1 MKPKSNFELITF
13 NITAGG
19 NEYAIGLNQ
28 TLYIKYVEDIQSA
41 TKRMEIQITD
51 SETGICSLLRGMEQV
66 YLEIADDEENLIGG
80 YYIIYDIQDRVTT
93 STTSKATLM
102 LCTPDFINNAAIKLS
117 KRFGEG
123 EGKRIDQIVTQ
134 DILGGVLNT
143 PVTIDPENVE
153 PTFNKYS
160 FVSPFWCPFTVIS
173 WLASKSIPVK
183 GSGASSSAGY
193 AFFENKFGYN
203 FKSYDKFA
211 TDEIVKTIIVG
222 HEPKELES
230 PDSSEESIL
239 SVDSVRVSSSVDVLK
254 GLNIGSYSSNVMTV
268 DLYDMNYKNIKF
280 DINKYYD
287 NVPLLNKGRKPEYFE
302 KFKKDTSSTRIMSKI
317 VDTALFTEGT
327 HTAGLTKQL
336 SQASLREK
344 LFYNKFV
351 DVEYIGKFDLTV
363 GQVVELETFKGRSR
377 DLDEENSG
385 KYVIARLERT
395 FYSGDDMMG
404 TALTLVTDSP
414 GA

>member
-1 MKPKSNFELITF
+1 MT
-13 NITAGG
+13 
-19 NEYAIGLNQ
+19 
-28 TLYIKYVEDIQSA
+28 
-41 TKRMEIQITD
+41 
-51 SETGICSLLRGMEQV
+51 
-66 YLEIADDEENLIGG
+66 
-80 YYIIYDIQDRVTT
+80 
-93 STTSKATLM
+93 
-102 LCTPDFINNAAIKLS
+102 
-117 KRFGEG
+117 
-123 EGKRIDQIVTQ
+123 
-134 DILGGVLNT
+134 
-143 PVTIDPENVE
+143 
-153 PTFNKYS
+153 
-160 FVSPFWCPFTVIS
+160 
-173 WLASKSIPVK
+173 ASKSIPTS
-183 GSGASSSAGY
+183 GSGASASAGY

-211 TDEIVKTIIVG
+211 TDDVVKTIIVG
-222 HEPKELES
+222 HEPAELES
-230 PDSSEESIL
+230 SDEKDIL

-268 DLYDMNYKNIKF
+268 DLFDMNYKNIKF

-287 NVPLLNKGRKPEYFE
+287 NVPLLNKGKKPKYFE
-302 KFKKDTSSTRIMSKI
+302 KFKRDTSSTRIMSKI

-377 DLDEENSG
+377 ELDEENSG

-414 GA
+414 GHNNMYESTANFIGKDGFNWWIGQVENIGDGSYDVETKEIDEKDFDYNNKVKVRIVGYHNSSRAELPTKHLPWAQVLMPPIYAQKSGIGSHHQLQLNSWVVGFYGWCFSTDSYCYGIYN

>member
-1 MKPKSNFELITF
+1 MKSKSNFELITF
-13 NITAGG
+13 NITAGD

-66 YLEIADDEENLIGG
+66 YLEIVDDDENLIGG

-117 KRFGEG
+117 RRFGEG
-123 EGKRIDQIVTQ
+123 EGKRIDEIVVN
-134 DILGGVLNT
+134 DILGSILET
-143 PVTIDPENVE
+143 PVVIAPENVE

-160 FVSPFWCPFTVIS
+160 FVSPFWCPFTIIS
-173 WLASKSIPVK
+173 WLASKSIPTS
-183 GSGASSSAGY
+183 GSGASASAGY

-211 TDEIVKTIIVG
+211 TDDVVKTIIVG
-222 HEPKELES
+222 HEPAELES
-230 PDSSEESIL
+230 SDEKDIL
-239 SVDSVRVSSSVDVLK
+239 SVGSVRVSSSVDVLK

-268 DLYDMNYKNIKF
+268 DLFDMNYENIKF
-280 DINKYYD
+280 DINKYYN
-287 NVPLLNKGRKPEYFE
+287 NVPLLNKGKKPKYFE

-327 HTAGLTKQL
+327 HTAELTKQL

-377 DLDEENSG
+377 ELDEENSG

>member
-1 MKPKSNFELITF
+1 MKSKSNFELITF
-13 NITAGG
+13 NITAGD

-66 YLEIADDEENLIGG
+66 YLEIVDDDENLIGG

-117 KRFGEG
+117 RRFGEG
-123 EGKRIDQIVTQ
+123 EGKRIDEIVVN
-134 DILGGVLNT
+134 DILGSILET
-143 PVTIDPENVE
+143 PVVIAPENVE

-160 FVSPFWCPFTVIS
+160 FVSPFWCPFTIIS
-173 WLASKSIPVK
+173 WLASKSIPTS
-183 GSGASSSAGY
+183 GSGASASAGY

-211 TDEIVKTIIVG
+211 TDDVVKTIIVG
-222 HEPKELES
+222 HEPAELES
-230 PDSSEESIL
+230 SDEKDIL
-239 SVDSVRVSSSVDVLK
+239 SVGSVRVSSSVDVLK

-268 DLYDMNYKNIKF
+268 DLFDMNYENIKF
-280 DINKYYD
+280 DINKYYN
-287 NVPLLNKGRKPEYFE
+287 NVPLLNKGKKPKYFE

-377 DLDEENSG
+377 ELDEENSG

-395 FYSGDDMMG
+395 FYRGDDMMG

>member
-1 MKPKSNFELITF
+1 MKSKSNFELITF
-13 NITAGG
+13 NITAGD

-66 YLEIADDEENLIGG
+66 YLEIVDDDENLIGG

-117 KRFGEG
+117 RRFGEG
-123 EGKRIDQIVTQ
+123 EGKRIDEIVVN
-134 DILGGVLNT
+134 DILGSILET
-143 PVTIDPENVE
+143 PVVIAPENVE

-160 FVSPFWCPFTVIS
+160 FVSPFWCPFTIIS
-173 WLASKSIPVK
+173 WLASKSIPTS
-183 GSGASSSAGY
+183 GSGASASAGY

-211 TDEIVKTIIVG
+211 TDDVVKTIIVG
-222 HEPKELES
+222 HEPAELES
-230 PDSSEESIL
+230 SDEKDIL

-268 DLYDMNYKNIKF
+268 DLFDMNYKNIKF

-287 NVPLLNKGRKPEYFE
+287 NVPLLNKGKKPKYFE
-302 KFKKDTSSTRIMSKI
+302 KFKKDTSSTRI
-317 VDTALFTEGT
+317 
-327 HTAGLTKQL
+327 L
-336 SQASLREK
+336 SL
-344 LFYNKFV
+344 
-351 DVEYIGKFDLTV
+351 IH
-363 GQVVELETFKGRSR
+363 
-377 DLDEENSG
+377 
-385 KYVIARLERT
+385 I
-395 FYSGDDMMG
+395 
-404 TALTLVTDSP
+404 
-414 GA
+414 

>member
-1 MKPKSNFELITF
+1 
-13 NITAGG
+13 
-19 NEYAIGLNQ
+19 
-28 TLYIKYVEDIQSA
+28 
-41 TKRMEIQITD
+41 
-51 SETGICSLLRGMEQV
+51 
-66 YLEIADDEENLIGG
+66 
-80 YYIIYDIQDRVTT
+80 
-93 STTSKATLM
+93 M

-117 KRFGEG
+117 RRFGEG
-123 EGKRIDQIVTQ
+123 EGKRIDEIVVN
-134 DILGGVLNT
+134 DILGSILET
-143 PVTIDPENVE
+143 PVLIAPENVE

-160 FVSPFWCPFTVIS
+160 FVSPFWCPFTIIS
-173 WLASKSIPVK
+173 WLASKSIPTS
-183 GSGASSSAGY
+183 GSGASASAGY

-211 TDEIVKTIIVG
+211 TDDVVKTIIVG
-222 HEPKELES
+222 HEPAELES
-230 PDSSEESIL
+230 SDEKDIL
-239 SVDSVRVSSSVDVLK
+239 SVGSVRVSSSVDVLK

-268 DLYDMNYKNIKF
+268 DLFDMNYENIKF
-280 DINKYYD
+280 DINKYYN
-287 NVPLLNKGRKPEYFE
+287 NVPLLNKGKKPKYFE

-377 DLDEENSG
+377 ELDEENSG

>member
-1 MKPKSNFELITF
+1 MKSKSNFELITF
-13 NITAGG
+13 NITAGD

-28 TLYIKYVEDIQSA
+28 TLYIIYVEDIQSA

-66 YLEIADDEENLIGG
+66 YLEIVDDDENLIGG

-117 KRFGEG
+117 RRFGEG
-123 EGKRIDQIVTQ
+123 EGKRIDEIVVN
-134 DILGGVLNT
+134 DILGSILET
-143 PVTIDPENVE
+143 PVLIAPENVE

-160 FVSPFWCPFTVIS
+160 FVSPFWCPFTIIS
-173 WLASKSIPVK
+173 WLASKSIPTS
-183 GSGASSSAGY
+183 GSGASASAGY

-211 TDEIVKTIIVG
+211 TDDVVKTIIVG
-222 HEPKELES
+222 HEPAELES
-230 PDSSEESIL
+230 SDEKDIL
-239 SVDSVRVSSSVDVLK
+239 SVGSVRVSSSVDVLK

-268 DLYDMNYKNIKF
+268 DLFDMNYKNIKF

-287 NVPLLNKGRKPEYFE
+287 NVPLLNKGKKPKYFE
-302 KFKKDTSSTRIMSKI
+302 KFKRDTSSTRIMSKI

-377 DLDEENSG
+377 ELDEENSG

>member
-1 MKPKSNFELITF
+1 MKSKSNFELITF
-13 NITAGG
+13 NITAGD

-66 YLEIADDEENLIGG
+66 YLEIVDDDENLIGG

-117 KRFGEG
+117 RRFGEG
-123 EGKRIDQIVTQ
+123 EGKRIDEIVVN
-134 DILGGVLNT
+134 DILGSILET
-143 PVTIDPENVE
+143 PVVTAPENVE

-160 FVSPFWCPFTVIS
+160 FVSPFWCPFTIIS
-173 WLASKSIPVK
+173 WLASKSIPTS
-183 GSGASSSAGY
+183 GSGASASAGY

-211 TDEIVKTIIVG
+211 TDDVVKTIIVG
-222 HEPKELES
+222 HEPAELES
-230 PDSSEESIL
+230 SDEKDIL

-268 DLYDMNYKNIKF
+268 DLFDMNYENIKF
-280 DINKYYD
+280 DINKYYN
-287 NVPLLNKGRKPEYFE
+287 NVPLLNKGKKPKYFE

-377 DLDEENSG
+377 ELDEENSG

-395 FYSGDDMMG
+395 FYRGDDMMG